1 MDTRGILNALVSD
14 AETTGLFDQINTH
27 EPKSAPRKGL
37 TMAIWLDRFGPYAT
51 ASGLAA
57 TSALLVYNARLFT
70 RMTQYPQDA
79 IDPDMIIAV
88 DTLMNRY
95 SGDFTL
101 GDSIRNVDLLGESGF
116 QLEAQA
122 GYVEQDNTLFRVV
135 TITIPLIVNDAWT
148 QAP

>member
-1 MDTRGILNALVSD
+1 MNTQGILNALVSD

-37 TMAIWLDRFGPYAT
+37 TMAIWLDRLLPYAT

-57 TSALLVYNARLFT
+57 TSALLIYNARLFT
-70 RMTQYPQDA
+70 SMTKFPQDA
-79 IDPDMIIAV
+79 IDPDMITAV
-88 DTLMNRY
+88 DTLMTKY

-101 GDSIRNVDLLGESGF
+101 DDTIRNVDLLGESGF
-116 QLEAQA
+116 ALEAQA
-122 GYVEQDNTLFRVV
+122 GYVEQDNKVFRVV
-135 TITIPLIVNDAWT
+135 TLQVPLIVNDAWT